1 MTRRRGLDH
10 LLPSTF
16 EERGATVPFTT
27 PALSMARV
35 RKDWR
40 DRLEIVVGQ
49 FSGGPGAYV
58 IPWLTVTEIISL
70 TSHDVLLHE
79 KVLERQA
86 LDPHAVRMAA
96 LEVARSGLAGPDVVA
111 GAAKA
116 LADDEEAKAL
126 NQVVLIIKVIEEAEP
141 VHARNLMRNIR
152 TPEGQDRVREVFFS
166 IGDKLNLDAKAFD
179 RRLSDLGIATYPVGT
194 VWSPFDGRLR
204 RLVRRLGEFTTSV
217 GNWGLE
223 HLGEGADQAAF
234 CAEVSS
240 HTLKIAREALQRFD
254 TVVGSPR
261 QIVADWEARA
271 AAVRRLVMRL
281 AWLVDGWQP
290 LIETWFAVADDDGR
304 IDALEYILP
313 RLPFVPVKELEPD
326 PAANSTTNLLGKGG
340 KWVRL
345 NEDWKTGEPDPI
357 LVRRLEALRARE
369 L

>member
-1 MTRRRGLDH
+1 M
-10 LLPSTF
+10 
-16 EERGATVPFTT
+16 
-27 PALSMARV
+27 
-35 RKDWR
+35 
-40 DRLEIVVGQ
+40 
-49 FSGGPGAYV
+49 
-58 IPWLTVTEIISL
+58 IPWATISEIISL

-141 VHARNLMRNIR
+141 AHARNLMRDIR
-152 TPEGQDRVREVFFS
+152 TTEGQDRVREVFFS
-166 IGDKLNLDAKAFD
+166 IGDRLNLDAKSFD
-179 RRLSDLGIATYPVGT
+179 QRLSDLGIATYPVGT

-204 RLVRRLGEFTTSV
+204 RLVRRLGEFTVAV
-217 GNWGLE
+217 GTWGLE

-234 CAEVSS
+234 ASEVAAHS
-240 HTLKIAREALQRFD
+240 LKIAREALQRFD
-254 TVVGSPR
+254 AVVGSPR

-271 AAVRRLVMRL
+271 SAVRRLVMRL

-290 LIETWFAVADDDGR
+290 LIETWFAAIEDDAR
-304 IDALEYILP
+304 IDALEYIVP

-326 PAANSTTNLLGKGG
+326 PAANSANVLFGKAS

-345 NEDWKTGEPDPI
+345 NQDWKTGEPDLI

>member
-1 MTRRRGLDH
+1 MVIRRNSLDH

-27 PALSMARV
+27 PALSLARV
-35 RKDWR
+35 RKNSR

-58 IPWLTVTEIISL
+58 IPWASLSEIITL

-79 KVLERQA
+79 KVEERQA

-111 GAAKA
+111 SAAKA

-126 NQVVLIIKVIEEAEP
+126 NQVILILKVIEEAEP
-141 VHARNLMRNIR
+141 AHARSLMRDIR

-166 IGDKLNLDAKAFD
+166 FGDRLNLDAKAFD
-179 RRLSDLGIATYPVGT
+179 QRLSDLGIATYPVGT

-204 RLVRRLGEFTTSV
+204 RLVRRLGEFTAAVST
-217 GNWGLE
+217 WGME

-234 CAEVSS
+234 TAEVSAFS
-240 HTLKIAREALQRFD
+240 LKIAREALQRFD

-261 QIVADWEARA
+261 QIVVDWEARA
-271 AAVRRLVMRL
+271 TAVSRLVMRL

-290 LIETWFAVADDDGR
+290 LIETWFLAGDDQAR
-304 IDALEYILP
+304 IEAMDFIVP
-313 RLPFVPVKELEPD
+313 RLPFIPAKELEPV
-326 PAANSTTNLLGKGG
+326 PVAIALVRKGG
-340 KWVRL
+340 RWVKL
-345 NEDWKTGEPDPI
+345 NQDWKTGEPDRI
-357 LVRRLEALRARE
+357 LIRRLEALRARE

>member
-1 MTRRRGLDH
+1 MVIRRNSLDH

-27 PALSMARV
+27 PALSLARV
-35 RKDWR
+35 RKNSR

-58 IPWLTVTEIISL
+58 IPWASLSEIITL

-79 KVLERQA
+79 KVEERQA

-111 GAAKA
+111 SAAKA

-126 NQVVLIIKVIEEAEP
+126 NQVILILKVIEEAEP
-141 VHARNLMRNIR
+141 AHARSLMRDIR
-152 TPEGQDRVREVFFS
+152 TPEGQDR
-166 IGDKLNLDAKAFD
+166 LNLDAKAFD
-179 RRLSDLGIATYPVGT
+179 QRLSDLGIATYPVGT

-204 RLVRRLGEFTTSV
+204 RLVRRLGEFTAAVST
-217 GNWGLE
+217 WGME

-234 CAEVSS
+234 TAEVSAFS
-240 HTLKIAREALQRFD
+240 LKIAREALQRFD

-261 QIVADWEARA
+261 QIVVDWEARA
-271 AAVRRLVMRL
+271 TAVSRLVMRL

-290 LIETWFAVADDDGR
+290 LIETWFLAGDDQAR
-304 IDALEYILP
+304 IEAMDFIVP
-313 RLPFVPVKELEPD
+313 RLPFIPAKELEPV
-326 PAANSTTNLLGKGG
+326 PVAIALVRKGG
-340 KWVRL
+340 RWVKL
-345 NEDWKTGEPDPI
+345 NQDWKTGEPDRI
-357 LVRRLEALRARE
+357 LIRRLEALRARE

>member
-27 PALSMARV
+27 PALSLARV

-40 DRLEIVVGQ
+40 DRLEIVIGQ

-58 IPWLTVTEIISL
+58 IPWATVTEIISL
-70 TSHDVLLHE
+70 TSHDILLHE
-79 KVLERQA
+79 RVLERRA

-141 VHARNLMRNIR
+141 THARNLMRDIR

-166 IGDKLNLDAKAFD
+166 IGDRLNLDAKAFD
-179 RRLSDLGIATYPVGT
+179 QRLSDLGIATYPVGT

-204 RLVRRLGEFTTSV
+204 RLVRRLGEFTTAV
-217 GNWGLE
+217 GNWSME

-234 CAEVSS
+234 TAEVSAHS
-240 HTLKIAREALQRFD
+240 LKIAREALQRFD

-271 AAVRRLVMRL
+271 SAVQRLVMRL

-290 LIETWFAVADDDGR
+290 LIETWYAATEDDMR
-304 IDALEYILP
+304 IDALDFIVP
-313 RLPFVPVKELEPD
+313 RLPFIPVKELEPD
-326 PAANSTTNLLGKGG
+326 PAANNATALFGKAGR
-340 KWVRL
+340 WVKL
-345 NEDWKTGEPDPI
+345 NQDWKTGEPDPI
-357 LVRRLEALRARE
+357 LVRRIEALRARE